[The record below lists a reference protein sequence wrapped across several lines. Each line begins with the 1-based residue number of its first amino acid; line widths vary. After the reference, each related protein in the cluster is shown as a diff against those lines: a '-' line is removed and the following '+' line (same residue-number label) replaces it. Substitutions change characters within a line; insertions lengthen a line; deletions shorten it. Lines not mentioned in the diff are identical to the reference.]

1 MTVQYPP
8 AVSHGTII
16 FDLDG
21 TLVDSAPD
29 LADAL
34 DTLLLEQQLAPLGL
48 DVARR
53 LIGHGITNLVRRGL
67 ELRGVALQ
75 PEDLASHSGRFLELY
90 SANLSRKTRPY
101 PGVAAAL
108 AQLHAEGW
116 RLGVCTNKLERYA
129 RQILSDLDL
138 IRYFDVVA
146 GPDTFG
152 VSKPDPVHLMRAVE
166 SLHGTV
172 ARSIVVGDSEVDV
185 ATAKAAG
192 IPIVAVSYGYSRT
205 PLPAL
210 EPELIVDDFRAVPAA
225 INTLRSAW
233 ERVT

>member
-1 MTVQYPP
+1 MHDPTA
-8 AVSHGTII
+8 AVSQGTII

-34 DTLLLEQQLAPLGL
+34 DTLLLEQKLSPLGL
-48 DVARR
+48 DATRR

-75 PEDLASHSGRFLELY
+75 PGDIAHHSGRFVELY

-101 PGVAAAL
+101 PGVETVV
-108 AQLHAEGW
+108 AQLHADGW

-129 RQILSDLDL
+129 RQILSDLGL

-152 VSKPDPVHLMRAVE
+152 AGKPDPVHLVRAVE
-166 SLHGTV
+166 SLRGAI
-172 ARSIVVGDSEVDV
+172 ARSIIVGDSEVDV

-192 IPIVAVSYGYSRT
+192 IPIIAVSYGYSKT
-205 PLPAL
+205 PLATL
-210 EPELIVDDFRAVPAA
+210 EPELIVDDFSAVPAA
-225 INTLRSAW
+225 INTLCSAW
-233 ERVT
+233 GE